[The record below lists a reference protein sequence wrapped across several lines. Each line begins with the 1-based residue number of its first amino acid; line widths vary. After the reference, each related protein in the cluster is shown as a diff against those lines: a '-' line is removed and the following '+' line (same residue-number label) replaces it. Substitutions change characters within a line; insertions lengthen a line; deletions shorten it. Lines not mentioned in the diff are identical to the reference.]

1 MSSKNSR
8 RAYNNEI
15 CDNNFD
21 QDSLSKVTEDF
32 DYDID
37 ASATT
42 FLAHMTNLEVNNSNF
57 INSWL

>member
-1 MSSKNSR
+1 MSSKNSHR
-8 RAYNNEI
+8 VYNTKI
-15 CDNNFD
+15 GDKNFD
-21 QDSLSKVTEDF
+21 QDLISEVTEDF